1 MKGNEDSFDIKD
13 FSSTKMN
20 NIANAYAWWVAR
32 GCVTLSVFKVRSF
45 CRFIASRLS
54 CYPQPV
60 DFTVLKPRTHDFLSH
75 FFRQLFVNSQTS
87 IPTLQSDVPPTRNKT
102 SLEETFVKAARI
114 QVLAMGL
121 VYFLTEMKKGSEE
134 EFTRWAI
141 GVAID
146 ALRTG
151 LDIVPAL

>member
-1 MKGNEDSFDIKD
+1 M
-13 FSSTKMN
+13 
-20 NIANAYAWWVAR
+20 
-32 GCVTLSVFKVRSF
+32 
-45 CRFIASRLS
+45 
-54 CYPQPV
+54 
-60 DFTVLKPRTHDFLSH
+60 LKPRTRDFLAH
-75 FFRQLFVNSQTS
+75 FFRQLFANSQTS
-87 IPTLQSDVPPTRNKT
+87 IPTVQSDAAPTRNKA

-134 EFTRWAI
+134 EFIRWSI

-151 LDIVPAL
+151 LDIMPTM

>member
-1 MKGNEDSFDIKD
+1 MVGCERLCDAFRIQSPFIL
-13 FSSTKMN
+13 SLHRLETK
-20 NIANAYAWWVAR
+20 
-32 GCVTLSVFKVRSF
+32 L
-45 CRFIASRLS
+45 
-54 CYPQPV
+54 YPQPV